1 MDSSSLEPIVGFSF
15 LELVVLFGS
24 LELVGLSQGLGGIIL
39 YFNKILWC
47 YKFGINSGIGIAF
60 LQC

>member
-1 MDSSSLEPIVGFSF
+1 MDSSSLKPVVGFSS
-15 LELVVLFGS
+15 LEMVVTFGS

-47 YKFGINSGIGIAF
+47 YKIGINSGIGITF
-60 LQC
+60 L